1 MNNFYIKIIAQYV
14 AKPEKIVASIF
25 LLSTPTAVAIIAA
38 KILGLPVN
46 SNDPELSRKIAGN
59 IIAGKIADGT

>member
-1 MNNFYIKIIAQYV
+1 M
-14 AKPEKIVASIF
+14 F

-38 KILGLPVN
+38 KILGLSVN